1 MCANMTDIA
10 AAWRRVERVL
20 RRNPKTGLQADVPA
34 TAVWNGGTQ
43 VACAHANGTTLVTD
57 MPVEMGGDGTGV
69 TPGWLMRAGLASCA
83 TTLIAMNAAVAGI
96 RLTTLEVVASSRSD
110 TRGLLGMTATDG
122 KRVTAGPCNVQLQIR
137 IAAADGTSP
146 QVLRA
151 LVERSHNCSPVACAI
166 QESIPVEL
174 RIDCELD

>member
-1 MCANMTDIA
+1 MADIA

-20 RRNPKTGLQADVPA
+20 RRSPKTGLQADVPA
-34 TAVWNGGTQ
+34 TAVWNDGAR
-43 VACAHANGTTLVTD
+43 VACTHSNGTTVVTD
-57 MPVEMGGDGTGV
+57 MPTEMGGDGTGV

-83 TTLIAMNAAVAGI
+83 ATTIAMNAAVAGI

-110 TRGLLGMTATDG
+110 TRGLLGMMDTDG
-122 KRVTAGPCNVQLQIR
+122 KLVTAGPCDVQLRIR
-137 IAAADGTSP
+137 ISAADDTSP